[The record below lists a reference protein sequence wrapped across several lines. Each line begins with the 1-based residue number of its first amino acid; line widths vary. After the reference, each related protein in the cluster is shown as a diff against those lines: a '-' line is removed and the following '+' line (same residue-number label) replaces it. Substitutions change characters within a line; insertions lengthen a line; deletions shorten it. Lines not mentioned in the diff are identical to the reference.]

1 MRIVTLVAKQKQ
13 MMPAHQMVQAVYKAL
28 LRGRPSTSPLPS
40 VDPPLTGLSTR
51 CPAVWAKRSCT
62 LSGAACSAGEL
73 RQRTTWTV
81 RPPLGPSDTYGIFL
95 SLCNVLP
102 SYLPLQE
109 NRKKTIIVLHQCC
122 RSCFV
127 PFSSAVSTVVH
138 EAACCALY
146 RIVLEH
152 SPYFPADILMCLSVS
167 GAWPRVHPIDC
178 CSLLVFRAQGQ
189 HWQGQPGSGGD
200 VLR

>member
-1 MRIVTLVAKQKQ
+1 
-13 MMPAHQMVQAVYKAL
+13 MMPAHQMVQAVHRAL
-28 LRGRPSTSPLPS
+28 PRGHPSTSLSPS
-40 VDPPLTGLSTR
+40 VDPLLTGLSTR
-51 CPAVWAKRSCT
+51 CLAVWVKRSCI

-81 RPPLGPSDTYGIFL
+81 RPSLGPLDTYGIFL
-95 SLCNVLP
+95 SLCEVLP
-102 SYLPLQE
+102 RPLPLQE
-109 NRKKTIIVLHQCC
+109 HREKKQSLFSTSVAEAVLFLSGLQYWLLFRGCMLC
-122 RSCFV
+122 PLPYCIR
-127 PFSSAVSTVVH
+127 AQ
-138 EAACCALY
+138 
-146 RIVLEH
+146 
-152 SPYFPADILMCLSVS
+152 PYFPADILMCLSVS

>member
-1 MRIVTLVAKQKQ
+1 
-13 MMPAHQMVQAVYKAL
+13 MMPAHQMVQAAHRTL
-28 LRGRPSTSPLPS
+28 HRERPSTSPSPS
-40 VDPPLTGLSTR
+40 VNPPLTGLSTR
-51 CPAVWAKRSCT
+51 HLAAWARRSCT

-81 RPPLGPSDTYGIFL
+81 RPPLRLSDSYGIFL
-95 SLCNVLP
+95 SRCEVLP
-102 SYLPLQE
+102 GPLPLQA
-109 NRKKTIIVLHQCC
+109 NRGKKSNHCSPPVLQKLFCSFQLLSIDC
-122 RSCFV
+122 SWGRMLC
-127 PFSSAVSTVVH
+127 PLPYCIRAQ
-138 EAACCALY
+138 
-146 RIVLEH
+146 
-152 SPYFPADILMCLSVS
+152 PYFPADILMCLSIS